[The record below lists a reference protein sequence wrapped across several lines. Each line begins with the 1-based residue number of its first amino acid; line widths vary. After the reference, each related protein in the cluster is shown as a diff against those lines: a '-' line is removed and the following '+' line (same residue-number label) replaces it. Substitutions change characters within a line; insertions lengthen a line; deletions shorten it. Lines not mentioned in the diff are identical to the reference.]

1 MAWLLGRRYVGCDDV
16 TCRFIKGVRGIFS
29 PGNTAGLGQGILEAA
44 PPARAGPGA
53 GGGCLH
59 QAERLDETM
68 VIEAIGR
75 RLRLAVV
82 GGGPGSVIGE
92 VHRIAAR
99 LDGCY
104 EIVAS
109 ALSSDPERARRTG
122 VVIGVPEDR
131 AYPSARVLI
140 ETEAKRAD
148 RADVIAVMTPND
160 SHYEI
165 CSLALEAG
173 FHVICDKPLTTNLA
187 LAVDLARKV
196 KATGAEFCLTHCY
209 TGYPMVRQARAMV
222 RAGAIGPIR
231 QLHLQY
237 VQGYLAS
244 EDVPPG
250 WRLDPARIGGSMILM
265 DIGTHAHHL
274 GAYVTGLDLES
285 LCADVGHVVPGRQ
298 VDDYASLL
306 LRYTNGARGS
316 MWVTNA
322 ASGAEHGLSFR
333 IFGETGGLEWHQEEP
348 NRLVHRK
355 RDGLEE
361 VVTRRKDALVSEDAQ
376 QVTRVEIGHPEG
388 YLEAFANLY
397 SDFARAVVARM
408 RHEPP
413 DQIDRPFP
421 TVEDGVKGLAFVE
434 AAAQSSALRS
444 WKSVDLPQI

>member
-1 MAWLLGRRYVGCDDV
+1 
-16 TCRFIKGVRGIFS
+16 
-29 PGNTAGLGQGILEAA
+29 
-44 PPARAGPGA
+44 
-53 GGGCLH
+53 
-59 QAERLDETM
+59 M

-75 RLRLAVV
+75 RLRLAVI

-99 LDGCY
+99 LDGYY

-109 ALSSDPERARRTG
+109 TLSSDPERSRRAG
-122 VVIGVPEDR
+122 IAIGVPEDR
-131 AYPSARVLI
+131 AYPSAHALI
-140 ETEAKRAD
+140 ENESKRTD

-165 CSLALEAG
+165 CSLALAAG
-173 FHVICDKPLTTNLA
+173 FHLVCDKPLTTDLTT
-187 LAVDLARKV
+187 AVSLARKV
-196 KATGAEFCLTHCY
+196 KSTGTEFCLTHCY

-222 RAGAIGPIR
+222 HAGAIGAIR

-244 EDVPPG
+244 ENVPPG
-250 WRLDPARIGGSMILM
+250 WRLDPARIGGSMILI

-285 LCADVGHVVPGRQ
+285 LCADVGHVVPGRK
-298 VDDYASLL
+298 VDDYASVL
-306 LRYTNGARGS
+306 LRYSNGARGS

-355 RDGLEE
+355 RDGFEE
-361 VVTRRKDALVSEDAQ
+361 TVTRRKDSLVSEAAR

-397 SDFARAVVARM
+397 SDLARAVVARM
-408 RHEPP
+408 RHEPG

-421 TVEDGVKGLAFVE
+421 TAEDGVKGLAFVE
-434 AAAQSSALRS
+434 AAIQSSALRN
-444 WKSVDLPQI
+444 WKAVEVPSI

>member
-1 MAWLLGRRYVGCDDV
+1 
-16 TCRFIKGVRGIFS
+16 
-29 PGNTAGLGQGILEAA
+29 
-44 PPARAGPGA
+44 
-53 GGGCLH
+53 
-59 QAERLDETM
+59 M

-99 LDGCY
+99 LDGY
-104 EIVAS
+104 YDIVAA
-109 ALSSDPERARRTG
+109 ALSSDPERARRAG
-122 VVIGVPEDR
+122 VAIGVSEDR
-131 AYPSARVLI
+131 AYPSAQALI
-140 ETEAKRAD
+140 DGEAKRTD
-148 RADVIAVMTPND
+148 SVDVISIMTPND
-160 SHYEI
+160 SHHGI
-165 CSLALEAG
+165 CSQALDAG
-173 FHVICDKPLTTNLA
+173 FYVICDKPLTTDLVY
-187 LAVDLARKV
+187 AVSLARKV

-250 WRLDPARIGGSMILM
+250 WRLDPARVGASMILI

-306 LRYTNGARGS
+306 LRYANGARGS

-355 RDGLEE
+355 RDGFEE
-361 VVTRRKDALVSEDAQ
+361 VVTRRKDSRVTEAAR

-397 SDFARAVVARM
+397 SDFARAIAARM
-408 RHEPP
+408 RGEPSQ
-413 DQIDRPFP
+413 QIDRPFP

-434 AAAQSSALRS
+434 AAVQSSALRH
-444 WKSVDLPQI
+444 WKPVEVPVI

>member
-1 MAWLLGRRYVGCDDV
+1 
-16 TCRFIKGVRGIFS
+16 
-29 PGNTAGLGQGILEAA
+29 
-44 PPARAGPGA
+44 
-53 GGGCLH
+53 
-59 QAERLDETM
+59 M

-75 RLRLAVV
+75 RLRLAVI

-99 LDGCY
+99 LDGY
-104 EIVAS
+104 YDIVA
-109 ALSSDPERARRTG
+109 ATLSSDPERARRTG
-122 VVIGVPEDR
+122 IAIGVPEDR
-131 AYPSARVLI
+131 AYPSVQELI
-140 ETEAKRAD
+140 EGEAQRTD

-165 CSLALEAG
+165 CSLALDAG
-173 FHVICDKPLTTNLA
+173 FHVVCDKPLTTDLIS
-187 LAVDLARKV
+187 AVSLARKV
-196 KATGAEFCLTHCY
+196 KAAGAEFCLTHCY

-222 RAGAIGPIR
+222 RAGVIGPIR

-237 VQGYLAS
+237 VQGYLAA

-250 WRLDPARIGGSMILM
+250 WRLDPARIGGSMILI

-306 LRYTNGARGS
+306 LRYSNGARGS

-333 IFGETGGLEWHQEEP
+333 IFGQTGGLEWHQEEP

-355 RDGLEE
+355 REGFEE
-361 VVTRRKDALVSEDAQ
+361 IVTRRKDSLVVDAAR

-408 RHEPP
+408 RHEAP
-413 DQIDRPFP
+413 DQIDRAFP

-434 AAAQSSALRS
+434 AAIQSSALRS
-444 WKSVDLPQI
+444 WKPVEVPLA

>member
-1 MAWLLGRRYVGCDDV
+1 
-16 TCRFIKGVRGIFS
+16 
-29 PGNTAGLGQGILEAA
+29 
-44 PPARAGPGA
+44 
-53 GGGCLH
+53 
-59 QAERLDETM
+59 M

-75 RLRLAVV
+75 RLRLAVI

-99 LDGCY
+99 LDGY
-104 EIVAS
+104 YDIVA
-109 ALSSDPERARRTG
+109 ATLSSDPERARRTG
-122 VVIGVPEDR
+122 IAIGVPEDR
-131 AYPSARVLI
+131 AYPSVQELI
-140 ETEAKRAD
+140 EGEAQRTD

-165 CSLALEAG
+165 CSLALDAG
-173 FHVICDKPLTTNLA
+173 FHVVCDKPLTTDLIS
-187 LAVDLARKV
+187 AVSLARKV
-196 KATGAEFCLTHCY
+196 KAAGAEFCLTHCY

-237 VQGYLAS
+237 VQGYLAA

-250 WRLDPARIGGSMILM
+250 WRLDPARIGGSMILI

-306 LRYTNGARGS
+306 LRYSNGARGS

-333 IFGETGGLEWHQEEP
+333 IFGQTGGLEWHQEEP

-355 RDGLEE
+355 REGFEE
-361 VVTRRKDALVSEDAQ
+361 IVTRRKDSLVVDAAR

-408 RHEPP
+408 RHEAP
-413 DQIDRPFP
+413 DQIDRAFP
-421 TVEDGVKGLAFVE
+421 TVEDGVKGLVFVE
-434 AAAQSSALRS
+434 AAIQSSALRS
-444 WKSVDLPQI
+444 WKPVEAPLA

>member
-1 MAWLLGRRYVGCDDV
+1 
-16 TCRFIKGVRGIFS
+16 
-29 PGNTAGLGQGILEAA
+29 
-44 PPARAGPGA
+44 
-53 GGGCLH
+53 
-59 QAERLDETM
+59 M

-75 RLRLAVV
+75 RLRLAVI

-99 LDGCY
+99 LDGY
-104 EIVAS
+104 YDIVA
-109 ALSSDPERARRTG
+109 ATLSSDPERARRAG
-122 VVIGVPEDR
+122 IAIGVPEDR
-131 AYPSARVLI
+131 AYPSAQELI
-140 ETEAKRAD
+140 EGEAQRTD
-148 RADVIAVMTPND
+148 RADVIGVMTPND

-165 CSLALEAG
+165 CSLALDAG
-173 FHVICDKPLTTNLA
+173 FHVVCDKPLTTDLIS
-187 LAVDLARKV
+187 AVSLARKV
-196 KATGAEFCLTHCY
+196 KAAGAEFCLTHCY

-222 RAGAIGPIR
+222 RAGVIGPIR

-237 VQGYLAS
+237 VQGYLAA

-250 WRLDPARIGGSMILM
+250 WRLDPARIGGSMILI

-306 LRYTNGARGS
+306 LRYSNGARGS

-333 IFGETGGLEWHQEEP
+333 IFGQTGGLEWHQEEP

-355 RDGLEE
+355 REGFEE
-361 VVTRRKDALVSEDAQ
+361 IVTRRKDSLVVDAAR

-408 RHEPP
+408 RHEAP
-413 DQIDRPFP
+413 DEIDRAFP

-434 AAAQSSALRS
+434 AAIQSSALRS
-444 WKSVDLPQI
+444 WKPVEVPLA

>member
-1 MAWLLGRRYVGCDDV
+1 
-16 TCRFIKGVRGIFS
+16 
-29 PGNTAGLGQGILEAA
+29 
-44 PPARAGPGA
+44 
-53 GGGCLH
+53 
-59 QAERLDETM
+59 M
-68 VIEAIGR
+68 VIETIGR

-99 LDGCY
+99 LDGHY
-104 EIVAS
+104 DIVA
-109 ALSSDPERARRTG
+109 ATLSSDPERARRAG
-122 VVIGVPEDR
+122 IAIGVPEDR
-131 AYPSARVLI
+131 AYPSAQALI
-140 ETEAKRAD
+140 EGEAKRAE

-165 CSLALEAG
+165 CSRALEAG
-173 FHVICDKPLTTNLA
+173 FHVICDKPLTTDLA
-187 LAVDLARKV
+187 SAVSLARKV
-196 KATGAEFCLTHCY
+196 KATDAEFCLTHCY
-209 TGYPMVRQARAMV
+209 TGYPMVRQARAMI

-250 WRLDPARIGGSMILM
+250 WRLDPARIGGSMILI

-306 LRYTNGARGS
+306 LRYANGARGS

-355 RDGLEE
+355 RDGFEE
-361 VVTRRKDALVSEDAQ
+361 VVTRRKDSRVTEAAR

-408 RHEPP
+408 RGEPP
-413 DQIDRPFP
+413 QQIDRPFP

-434 AAAQSSALRS
+434 AAVQSSALRN
-444 WKSVDLPQI
+444 WKPVEVPVI

>member
-1 MAWLLGRRYVGCDDV
+1 
-16 TCRFIKGVRGIFS
+16 
-29 PGNTAGLGQGILEAA
+29 
-44 PPARAGPGA
+44 
-53 GGGCLH
+53 
-59 QAERLDETM
+59 M

-75 RLRLAVV
+75 RLRLAVI

-99 LDGCY
+99 LDGYY
-104 EIVAS
+104 EIVA
-109 ALSSDPERARRTG
+109 ATLSSDPERSRRAG
-122 VVIGVPEDR
+122 IAIGVPEDR
-131 AYPSARVLI
+131 AYPSAHALI
-140 ETEAKRAD
+140 ENESKRTD

-165 CSLALEAG
+165 CSLAMAAG
-173 FHVICDKPLTTNLA
+173 FHLVCDKPLTTDLTT
-187 LAVDLARKV
+187 AVSLARKV
-196 KATGAEFCLTHCY
+196 KSTGIEFCLTHCY

-222 RAGAIGPIR
+222 QAGAIGAIR

-244 EDVPPG
+244 ENVPPG
-250 WRLDPARIGGSMILM
+250 WRLDPARIGGSMILI

-285 LCADVGHVVPGRQ
+285 LCADVGHVVPGRK
-298 VDDYASLL
+298 VDDYASVL
-306 LRYTNGARGS
+306 LRYSNGARGS

-348 NRLVHRK
+348 NRLVHCK
-355 RDGLEE
+355 RDGFDET
-361 VVTRRKDALVSEDAQ
+361 VTRRKDSLVSEATR

-397 SDFARAVVARM
+397 SDLAKAVVARM
-408 RHEPP
+408 RHEPG
-413 DQIDRPFP
+413 DKIDRPFP
-421 TVEDGVKGLAFVE
+421 TAEDGVKGLAFVE
-434 AAAQSSALRS
+434 AAIQSSATRN
-444 WKSVDLPQI
+444 WKAVEVPSI